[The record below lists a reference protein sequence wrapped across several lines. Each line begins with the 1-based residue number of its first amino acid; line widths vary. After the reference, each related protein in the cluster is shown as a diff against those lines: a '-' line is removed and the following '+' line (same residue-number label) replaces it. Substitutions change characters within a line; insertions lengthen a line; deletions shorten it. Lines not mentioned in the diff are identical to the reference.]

1 MTFAASP
8 LDSKRACSSKP
19 LRSGVHH
26 VDGERARLQTSAES
40 RFPRFR
46 TSFVGRATRDDIGYY
61 YAFDGRPEAEGT
73 QLLGAARIGSGE
85 LTSRMLK

>member
-1 MTFAASP
+1 MSMEK
-8 LDSKRACSSKP
+8 KRRCK
-19 LRSGVHH
+19 LWQR
-26 VDGERARLQTSAES
+26 VDFPAVNRRYDVF
-40 RFPRFR
+40 RFQS
-46 TSFVGRATRDDIGYY
+46 SFVGRASRDDIGYY